1 MKQISAAFFALFSLS
16 LISVAHADVYVDGDA
31 AAGKAKSATCVAC
44 HGVDGNSALPINPK
58 LAGQNASYLYAQLK
72 YFKDGQRKNAVMQG
86 MVAALDDQAMK
97 DIAVYFSQQTRKVGA
112 ADKTLVDLGEKLY
125 RGGNKESELPA
136 CTGCHGPKGEGNPGA
151 KYPAL
156 SGQHAA
162 YTAAQLLAY
171 RKELRVNPMAD
182 IMQGVT
188 HFITDKEIEAVSS
201 YIEGLH

>member
-1 MKQISAAFFALFSLS
+1 MKRIHAALFALFSLS
-16 LISVAHADVYVDGDA
+16 LTTAVGADVFVDGDA
-31 AAGKAKSATCVAC
+31 TAGKAKTATCVAC
-44 HGVDGNSALPINPK
+44 HGADGNSLLPANPK
-58 LAGQNASYLYAQLK
+58 LAGQNASYLYAQLT

-86 MVAALDDQAMK
+86 MVAGLSDQDMK
-97 DIAVYFSQQTRKVGA
+97 DIAVYFSEQTRKVGA
-112 ADKTLVDLGEKLY
+112 ADEKLVHLGEKLY
-125 RGGNKESELPA
+125 RGGNPESELPA

-182 IMQGVT
+182 TMQGVT